1 MESSM
6 KANYRNTNVKFNMDD
21 PIQAEAW
28 NYLQNH
34 KGTDSYA
41 RIIAKAISE
50 AGRTSEKIS
59 VTNECGVVKISESD
73 VFKIADEVV
82 HRLMEKG
89 TVITADEK
97 NDTSEKN
104 ASSEIATNKSFEDK
118 PDITEEKGESE
129 YNTAYLTQD
138 LLDFASG

>member
-1 MESSM
+1 M
-6 KANYRNTNVKFNMDD
+6 KAKYRNTNVKFNMDD

-41 RIIAKAISE
+41 KIIAKAISE
-50 AGRTSEKIS
+50 AGRTSDKSPENKDS
-59 VTNECGVVKISESD
+59 ALGKISESD
-73 VFKIADEVV
+73 VQKIADEVV
-82 HRLMEKG
+82 RGLLEKE
-89 TVITADEK
+89 VAMTAEAK
-97 NDTSEKN
+97 NDSSQKYV
-104 ASSEIATNKSFEDK
+104 SSEIAPNKSFEDK
-118 PDITEEKGESE
+118 PDKAVSAEESE